1 MGIQARRLTDGIVF
15 IAIVAAGMRPPDGTS
30 QAPPAPLEP
39 TVHVYREV
47 AGASLKAFVFDS
59 TGPAAAGTRSAILLF
74 HGGGWVAGSPEW
86 TFTSARRYAAMGLV
100 AVPVEYRLSSGS
112 VTPIEAVS
120 DVCAAFQ
127 WVRSQAAWLAIH
139 PQRIAASGVS
149 AGGHLAAVAGTIGC
163 GNSDGTYGVGG
174 PDALVLWSPALD
186 VSGDGHFRRLLRD
199 RAPVAAYSP
208 VEHVR
213 PRMPPVH
220 IVHGERDTLT
230 PLGGARRF
238 CDRVRSGG
246 GACELVV
253 YPGVGHLLTR
263 NLANQEDD
271 FDPDPVA
278 REDGNARQRA
288 FIDALWPQ

>member
-1 MGIQARRLTDGIVF
+1 MRIQTRRVTDCILF
-15 IAIVAAGMRPPDGTS
+15 IAIAAAVMRPADVIS
-30 QAPPAPLEP
+30 QAPPVPLEP
-39 TVHVYREV
+39 TVRVYRDV
-47 AGASLKAFVFDS
+47 AGASLKAYVFDS
-59 TGPAAAGTRSAILLF
+59 TGPPARGTRSAILLF
-74 HGGGWVAGSPEW
+74 HGGGWVVGSPEW

-100 AVPVEYRLSSGS
+100 AVSVEYRLSNDS
-112 VTPIEAVS
+112 VTPIDALS

-127 WVRSQAAWLAIH
+127 WVRRQAASLAIH

-149 AGGHLAAVAGTIGC
+149 AGGHLAAAAGTIGC
-163 GNSDGTYGVGG
+163 GNSDGSYGVGG

-186 VSGDGHFRRLLRD
+186 VGGDGHFRRLLRD

-208 VEHVR
+208 IEHVR

-230 PLGGARRF
+230 PLSGARRF

-278 REDGNARQRA
+278 RDDGNARQRA
-288 FIDALWPQ
+288 FIDALWAR